1 MKNKILVCLYVIML
15 VAVVGCDTRKP
26 TNTSTKG
33 LATVVCD
40 ETFQN
45 IMNQEIGVFE
55 YTYPEANIIPFYTD
69 EKSAIDSLLKMKT
82 KLIVTAHKLT
92 EKQELYLK
100 ERKGFCRTQRVAVDA
115 IALIVNPKNPCSIL
129 SMKELTEIMSGEVQ
143 RWDQL
148 EPSKLDTID
157 IIFDNEGSSTVQ
169 YVRDS
174 ILKGKQFP
182 KNVYAQQSNKDVFE
196 VVKKNKNALGVI
208 GVSWIS
214 ADMKTKDMSL
224 EERVANLNEEN
235 VTTTVFAD
243 SVKVMK
249 VRRDDNIEAFQPYQ
263 AYIFDGSYPLY
274 RNIYMIN
281 TAAGGSLSHGFY
293 SFVTGFIGQKIIQ
306 QTGILPSVVRPRMVS
321 LN

>member
-100 ERKGFCRTQRVAVDA
+100 ERKGFCRTQRIAVDA

>member
-1 MKNKILVCLYVIML
+1 MKNKFLAGLFVIML
-15 VAVVGCDTRKP
+15 VTIVGCDTRKP

-33 LATVVCD
+33 IATVVCD

-55 YTYPEANIIPFYTD
+55 FTYPEANIIPYYTD
-69 EKSAIDSLLKMKT
+69 EKSAVDSLLKMKT

-92 EKQELYLK
+92 EKQEMYLK
-100 ERKGFCRTQRVAVDA
+100 ERKGFCRTQRIAVDA
-115 IALIVNPKNPCSIL
+115 IALIVNEKNPCSIL
-129 SMKELTEIMSGEVQ
+129 SMKELKEIMSGEVQ

-157 IIFDNEGSSTVQ
+157 IIFDNDGSSTVQ

-174 ILKGKQFP
+174 ILQGKQFP
-182 KNVYAQQSNKDVFE
+182 KNVYAQQSNKDVFD

-249 VRRDDNIEAFQPYQ
+249 LRRDDSIEAFQPYQ

-281 TAAGGSLSHGFY
+281 TAAGGSLAHGFY

>member
-82 KLIVTAHKLT
+82 KIIVTAHKLT

-100 ERKGFCRTQRVAVDA
+100 ERKGFCRTQRIAVDA